1 VLASVEDARGSDLDS
16 WRELCVRVCA
26 LSILALLERL
36 GSEVGRNG
44 RRRQGLKRSVLYL
57 CGYSF
62 SLYSTGDMREKFEIK
77 RILYIIFRIICLLWI
92 ETAPY
97 RFCFH
102 FPGVCVRRL
111 RRRPHG
117 TGETFIFFFF
127 SPKRI
132 DTYSKCMIN
141 LLLVFSRN
149 YWESA

>member
-77 RILYIIFRIICLLWI
+77 RILYIIFRIICLL
-92 ETAPY
+92 
-97 RFCFH
+97 
-102 FPGVCVRRL
+102 V
-111 RRRPHG
+111 
-117 TGETFIFFFF
+117 
-127 SPKRI
+127 
-132 DTYSKCMIN
+132 
-141 LLLVFSRN
+141 
-149 YWESA
+149 